1 MSELKILVVG
11 GGGREHALVWK
22 LGQSPKV
29 GQIFV
34 APGNAGTAVSAQ
46 NIALK
51 DGDIDELL
59 NFAQEKQIDL
69 TVVGPEVPLALGI
82 VDVFQAAGLTIFGPT
97 QAAAQLEASK
107 AFAKRFMHERG
118 IPTAVSQTFTD
129 YEDAVEVLHTTSL
142 RDGIVVKASGL
153 AAGKGV
159 VVCDDL
165 AQAEAAL
172 REMMLE
178 GAFGAAGAE
187 VVIEERL
194 RGPELSLLVLTDG
207 QTAVPLSPA
216 RDHKRAYDNDRGP
229 NTGGMGAFAPPPDVD
244 EALIAQIMHTIVQ
257 PTIDGMAARGTPYV
271 GVLYAGLMLT
281 TDGPKV
287 IEFNCRF
294 GDPETQVV
302 LPLLEGDLV
311 ELMLACVNGVLT
323 PDMVKIYPGACATV
337 VMAAPGYPAS
347 YPKGLPITGLDSL
360 PDDVMVFHAGT
371 ATKDGQLVTSGGRV
385 LAVTA
390 RGDDLATAVSRAYNG
405 VNHIHFDNAHYRKD
419 IGPQLDTET
428 AH

>member
-1 MSELKILVVG
+1 MKVLVVG
-11 GGGREHALVWK
+11 SGGREHALVWK
-22 LGQSPKV
+22 LGQSAKV
-29 GQIFV
+29 QDIFV

-46 NIALK
+46 NVAIG
-51 DGDIDELL
+51 DSDIDELL

-82 VDVFQAAGLTIFGPT
+82 VDAFQAAGLPIFGPT

-107 AFAKRFMHERG
+107 AFAKQFMHERG
-118 IPTAVSQTFTD
+118 IPTAVSHTVTN
-129 YEDAVEVLHTTSL
+129 YEDAVETLQCNVSTN
-142 RDGIVVKASGL
+142 GIVVKASGL
-153 AAGKGV
+153 VAGKGV
-159 VVCDDL
+159 VVCDDA

-172 REMMLE
+172 REMLLE
-178 GAFGAAGAE
+178 GAFGAAGSE

-194 RGPELSLLVLTDG
+194 SGPELSLLVLTDG
-207 QTAVPLSPA
+207 KTAVPLSPA
-216 RDHKRAYDNDRGP
+216 RDHKRAYDHDQGP

-244 EALIAQIMHTIVQ
+244 DALITHIMQTIVQ
-257 PTIDGMAARGTPYV
+257 PTIDGMAALGTPYV

-302 LPLLEGDLV
+302 LPLLESDLV
-311 ELMLACVNGVLT
+311 ELMLACVNGRLT
-323 PDMVKIYPGACATV
+323 PDMVKIHPGACATV

-347 YPKGLPITGLDSL
+347 YPKGLPITGLDAL
-360 PDDVMVFHAGT
+360 PEDIMVFQAGT
-371 ATKDGQLVTSGGRV
+371 TSQDDQLVTSGGRV

-390 RGDDLATAVSRAYNG
+390 RGENLETAVARAYNG
-405 VNHIHFDNAHYRKD
+405 VDHIHFENAHYRKD
-419 IGPQLDTET
+419 IGRQ
-428 AH
+428 A